1 MTTEAELNAELADL
15 AEVLASAE
23 NAEPWSAAWA
33 NRQSLLMRQN
43 ELFDAAARLGSEFE
57 LEVQLAGPA
66 AAANSV
72 PATFMGHFLAELQ
85 LTVSSAVQA
94 IVSAATDRGP
104 FGQSVS
110 GASAMNVVGAR
121 PGSFILGL
129 AGPPNRSVQLE
140 IVDPSDQPLP
150 PFEEALERIFVVL
163 DLVESDVAAGEL
175 PEAVSNLG
183 HRAVRHLNELA
194 GSLSSADLAARIVH
208 HSPFLDKERE
218 SGLSPSGA
226 RRLET
231 LLSRTEQTTDHF
243 AAVGTLTGVRWRSR
257 RFDLEVPEGAHQGT
271 YSGSIPDEL
280 RDAVREHFDR
290 PALVTIERTTTKTA
304 LGGEDSLSYRVV
316 EVTTTPSPRPSE

>member
-1 MTTEAELNAELADL
+1 MMNETELNAELAHL
-15 AEVLASAE
+15 ADVLAVAAD
-23 NAEPWSAAWA
+23 AEPWSAAWA

-43 ELFDAAARLGSEFE
+43 ELFDAVARLGEEYE
-57 LEVQLAGPA
+57 LEVQIAGPVVVP
-66 AAANSV
+66 NSV
-72 PATFMGHFLAELQ
+72 PANFMGRFLAELQ

-104 FGQSVS
+104 FGQGVI
-110 GASAMNVVGAR
+110 GASAMSVVGAR

-150 PFEEALERIFVVL
+150 AFEEAMERIFVVL

-194 GSLSSADLAARIVH
+194 GSLSSADLAARIVQ
-208 HSPFLDKERE
+208 HSPFLEKQRE
-218 SGLSPSGA
+218 SGLSPTGA

-243 AAVGTLTGVRWRSR
+243 TEVGTLTGVRWRSR
-257 RFDLEVPEGAHQGT
+257 RFDLEVAEGVHEGT
-271 YSGSIPDEL
+271 YTGSIPDEL
-280 RDAVREHFDR
+280 RDAVRQHFDR
-290 PALVTIERTTTKTA
+290 PALITIERTTTKTA
-304 LGGEDSLSYRVV
+304 VEGEDSLSYRVV
-316 EVTTTPSPRPSE
+316 DVTAAP